1 MFASYITHRLITL
14 SSLIL
19 LLFGSTPNAFAKD
32 SGAEPVNI
40 LVSIKPLHSLISH
53 ITDGLNQNKLLLT
66 QQQSPHNFQ
75 LLPSQ
80 KRLINNAK
88 LFFYSSDSIESFV
101 PGLKNTTKDVE
112 FIQLSN
118 IPGIHSLPVRSF
130 HSHQH
135 NESSNID
142 GHIWLS
148 IENAKIIAS
157 YVTNILSKRSPDYS
171 ELYNKNLKSLLL
183 KLNTLKQENFN
194 LLNKHKDKP
203 YLVYH
208 DAYQYFEVENNLSGA
223 HFITSDPEH
232 APGIRRVIELR
243 KLIDTENIQCIF
255 YEPPNIPALLYT
267 LTEKKSVKLSAIDP
281 AGLIIPMGKQHYF
294 QLLRQTATSLD
305 NCLKL

>member
-1 MFASYITHRLITL
+1 MFASYITHRLIKLT
-14 SSLIL
+14 SLIL
-19 LLFGSTPNAFAKD
+19 LLFSITVNSFAKD
-32 SGAEPVNI
+32 NNAETLNI

-53 ITDGLNQNKLLLT
+53 ITNGVNQNRLLLT

-80 KRLINNAK
+80 KRLINNSDI
-88 LFFYSSDSIESFV
+88 FFYSNDNIESFV
-101 PGLKNTTKDVE
+101 PALKNTTKHVA
-112 FIQLSN
+112 FIELSSVSDIN
-118 IPGIHSLPVRSF
+118 ALPVRSF

-135 NESSNID
+135 HKPNHTD

-148 IENAKIIAS
+148 IENAKIIAN
-157 YVTNILSKRSPDYS
+157 YVSRILSKRSPEYA
-171 ELYNKNLKSLLL
+171 ELYQKNLNLLLL
-183 KLNTLKQENFN
+183 KLDALKHENLN
-194 LLNKHKDKP
+194 LLSKHKDKA

-232 APGIRRVIELR
+232 APGIKRITELR
-243 KLIDTENIQCIF
+243 NLIDTENIQCIF

-281 AGLIIPMGKQHYF
+281 AGLNIPMGKQHYF
-294 QLLRQTATSLD
+294 QLLKQTAVSLD
-305 NCLKL
+305 NCLK